1 MAWEE
6 PSTTQPYGDT
16 TMADT
21 NTVYQPIP
29 QSADGLFG
37 GGTLGAVLLGGL
49 LPRLFSPGYGAGIAG
64 AELATGG
71 FGGTNQILQA
81 MNQQQL
87 ANSSQLITQDL
98 GRNDR
103 DILASAGATQSA
115 VASANL
121 QQTVATLQGQTALTK
136 DIMDS
141 TITNAAGHTNILGQ
155 VAAGNADINN
165 NLYGIRQGISND
177 ISEATRVIDTDIHSM
192 SMTLERNIEGVRN
205 DVNSARYEALNSA
218 HQAELGA
225 MRNAFDNQRAIYD
238 TANNTQKLI
247 LEDGDKTRSLINA
260 NEIANLNRIILEERD
275 RRHAD
280 HTVASLSINNNNN
293 ANAISSQMQGQLQA
307 QQQQQQLTGLATGL
321 AVLGAHIQ
329 NATQTTVNT
338 GTMGNNGMSA
348 VQV

>member
-29 QSADGLFG
+29 QSNDGLFG

-49 LPRLFSPGYGAGIAG
+49 LPRMLGNGYGAEAAANNI
-64 AELATGG
+64 
-71 FGGTNQILQA
+71 GTNQILQA
-81 MNQQQL
+81 LNQGQNATSTQI
-87 ANSSQLITQDL
+87 ITQDVNRL
-98 GRNDR
+98 GND
-103 DILASAGATQSA
+103 IATSAAATQNA

-121 QQTVATLQGQTALTK
+121 QQIISTLQGNTALTSAV
-136 DIMDS
+136 MDS
-141 TITNAAGHTNILGQ
+141 TMTNATGHTNILSQ
-155 VAAGNADINN
+155 VAAGNADLNN
-165 NLYGIRQGISND
+165 NLYNIRQGISTD
-177 ISEATRVIDTDIHSM
+177 INEATRVLDMDIHSLG
-192 SMTLERNIEGVRN
+192 STLERNIESVRG
-205 DVNSARYEALNSA
+205 DLNSARYEALNSA
-218 HQAELGA
+218 HQAEINA
-225 MRNAFDNQRAIYD
+225 MRNAFDNQRSVYD
-238 TANNTQKLI
+238 TANSTQKLI
-247 LEDGDKTRSLINA
+247 LEDGDKTRSLINQ

-280 HTVASLSINNNNN
+280 RTVSDITVNSISN
-293 ANAISSQMQGQLQA
+293 ANALNSQMQGQLQA
-307 QQQQQQLTGLATGL
+307 QQQQQKLDALTTGLAI
-321 AVLGAHIQ
+321 LGAQIQ

>member
-1 MAWEE
+1 MAMDE

-29 QSADGLFG
+29 QSNDGMFG

-49 LPRLFSPGYGAGIAG
+49 LPRMLGGYGAG
-64 AELATGG
+64 AEVAANTL
-71 FGGTNQILQA
+71 GTNQILQA

-98 GRNDR
+98 GRTDR
-103 DILASAGATQSA
+103 DVLASAGATQAA
-115 VASANL
+115 VAAANL
-121 QQTVATLQGQTALTK
+121 QQTVATLQGQTALTSN
-136 DIMDS
+136 IMDS
-141 TITNAAGHTNILGQ
+141 TITNAAGHTNILGTISNT
-155 VAAGNADINN
+155 AADTAA
-165 NLYGIRQGISND
+165 NLYNIRQGISGD
-177 ISEATRVIDTDIHSM
+177 INEATRVLDMDIHSLG
-192 SMTLERNIEGVRN
+192 STLERNIEGVRS
-205 DVNSARYEALNSA
+205 DVNNARYESLNSA
-218 HQAELGA
+218 HQAEISA
-225 MRNAFDNQRAIYD
+225 TRNAFDNQRAIYD
-238 TANNTQKLI
+238 TANQTQKLI
-247 LEDGDKTRSLINA
+247 LEDGSKTRDLINA

-280 HTVASLSINNNNN
+280 NTIASLSINNNNN
-293 ANAISSQMQGQLQA
+293 ANAVSSQMQGQLQA
-307 QQQQQQLTGLATGL
+307 QQQQQQLAGLTTGL